1 MNPLDQLTTALSDR
15 YEVAHEIGA
24 GGMATVYLAR
34 DLKHNRRVALKVL
47 KPELGAVL
55 GVERFL
61 SEIKVTANLQHPN
74 LLPLFDSGDANG
86 LLFYV
91 MPFVEGE
98 TLRARLDREKQ
109 LPVDEAVRIA
119 AAMAGALDYAH
130 QHGVI
135 HRDMKPE
142 NILLQAGQPVIADF
156 GIALAVSNAGG
167 ARVTQTGLSLGTP
180 QYMSPEQATGDRV
193 IDARTDIYS
202 LAAMTYEMLTGEPPH
217 TGTSAQAI
225 IAKLMTEDVRPLT
238 VLRRAVPPHVDAA
251 VRHGLEKL
259 AADRFE
265 TAGDFAAALT
275 GARPFVMTGATTAAV
290 GAHAAPTQRA
300 TARHKALTGSLAVA
314 ALAFAAATLWFATR
328 PAPLA
333 APAARFALGLPDSVG
348 LFAGG
353 GTKLAFSR
361 DGTKLVIVGIKNGKR
376 ALYVRRIED
385 PVAQPVPG
393 GETGG
398 GGNVSPTFSPNG
410 DWIVYEENSRLKK
423 IPTAGGTALV
433 LADSARDGSW
443 GDRNT
448 LVYSWGNAL
457 FLGTPDGRDGKL
469 LARPDTAAG
478 VYRVVWPEVLPG
490 GEFALVALDRNRSLG
505 LVPDSL
511 RLGIVSLTTG
521 AVEDLGLYGT
531 NPHYSGTGHIVFGRA
546 PNLVFVAPFSLRKRA
561 ITGPAVL
568 LLQNIWQGS
577 GGATGFTVSSNGA
590 LAYHEGEQSSAQ
602 DLVIV
607 DRSGAAQRVP
617 TEALQFGYPRVSPD
631 GRRIAAEVFSSRRR
645 YGISVVDVAT
655 GARERLAVDDS
666 GRGPEWTRDGTGVLF
681 RNGGQC
687 GSSPCQVIQRAPDRS
702 RPDTVL
708 VRNGLANSVATNTPV
723 PGPAHALAATAIRH
737 ATPGLWRVHLSPM
750 DSMASFRPFAAGS
763 SDNFAPTISADGRV
777 LAWVSNESG
786 TNQVYAQP
794 IPGPSA
800 RVQVS
805 IAGGNEPVWSRTGAT
820 LYYRGPSRMMST
832 EIAGPPLSVGRRDSL
847 FLDPFDRERNSGSRR
862 WDLFPNG
869 EQFLMLRTQQ
879 SSTDGL
885 YLVLNWPQLKAAQG
899 GAAPPER

>member
-1 MNPLDQLTTALSDR
+1 MNPLDQLTAALADR
-15 YEVAHEIGA
+15 YEVEHEIGA

-61 SEIKVTANLQHPN
+61 SEIQVTANLQHPN

-119 AAMAGALDYAH
+119 VAMAGALDYAH
-130 QHGVI
+130 GNGVI

-142 NILLQAGQPVIADF
+142 NVLLQAGQPVIADF

-225 IAKLMTEDVRPLT
+225 IAKLMIEDVRPLT

-265 TAGDFAAALT
+265 KAGDFAAALT
-275 GARPFVMTGATTAAV
+275 GARPFVMAGATTAAV
-290 GAHAAPTQRA
+290 GSHSAPTQR
-300 TARHKALTGSLAVA
+300 TSARLKALIASLAVA
-314 ALAFAAATLWFATR
+314 ALAFAGAALWLATR
-328 PAPLA
+328 PVPPQ
-333 APAARFALGLPDSVG
+333 PAARFALGLPDSVR
-348 LFAGG
+348 LFSGG

-361 DGTKLVIVGIKNGKR
+361 DGTKLVIVGVKNGNR
-376 ALYVRRIED
+376 MLYVRRIED

-393 GETGG
+393 SESRLGVF
-398 GGNVSPTFSPNG
+398 NVSPTFSPNG
-410 DWIVYEENSRLKK
+410 DWILYEVDRVMKK
-423 IPTAGGTALV
+423 IPTAGGAAQTLS
-433 LADSARDGSW
+433 DSAASGSW

-448 LVYSWGNAL
+448 LVYLRGINLW
-457 FLGTPDGRDGKL
+457 LGTPDGRDGKL

-478 VYRVVWPEVLPG
+478 VYRFLWPEILPG
-490 GEFALVALDRNRSLG
+490 GDFALVALDRNRAGG
-505 LVPDSL
+505 LVDSL
-511 RLGIVSLTTG
+511 RLGVVSLKTG

-531 NPHYSGTGHIVFGRA
+531 NPHYSATGHIVFGRV

-561 ITGPAVL
+561 ITGPAAL
-568 LLQNIWQGS
+568 LLQKIWQGG
-577 GGATGFTVSSNGA
+577 GGATGFTVSGNGA
-590 LAYHEGEQSSAQ
+590 LAYHEGEQSSGR

-607 DRSGAAQRVP
+607 ERSGTGQRIPAEVV
-617 TEALQFGYPRVSPD
+617 AFGYPRVSPD
-631 GRRIAAEVFSSRRR
+631 GRKIAAEVHSSAGP

-655 GARERLAVDDS
+655 GAREQLAADDS
-666 GRGPEWTRDGTGVLF
+666 GRGPEWTRDGTRVVF
-681 RNGGQC
+681 RSGR
-687 GSSPCQVIQRAPDRS
+687 QVIARAPDRS

-708 VRNGLANSVATNTPV
+708 IVDALADGRGFDTPV
-723 PGPAHALAATAIRH
+723 PGPAHALAAMNFQD
-737 ATPGLWRVHLSPM
+737 ATTRQWRILLSPM
-750 DSMASFRPFAAGS
+750 DSMATFRPFMAGS
-763 SDNFAPTISADGRV
+763 SQNIGPTISADSRV
-777 LAWVSNESG
+777 LAWVSDESG
-786 TNQVYAQP
+786 TLQVYAQP
-794 IPGPSA
+794 IPGPGA

-805 IAGGNEPVWSRTGAT
+805 VAGGTEPVWSRTGST
-820 LYYRGPSRMMST
+820 LYYRGLSRIMSA
-832 EIAGPPLSVGRRDSL
+832 ELAGPPLSVVRRDSL
-847 FLDPFDRERNSGSRR
+847 FVDDFLREFGGGRPQ
-862 WDLFPNG
+862 WDVFPNG
-869 EQFLMLRTQQ
+869 KQFVMVRSQQ
-879 SSTDGL
+879 SSTDGG
-885 YLVLNWPQLKAAQG
+885 YVVLNWPQLKAAKG
-899 GAAPPER
+899 GAGAPER

>member
-1 MNPLDQLTTALSDR
+1 MNPLDQLTAALSDR

-275 GARPFVMTGATTAAV
+275 GARPFVMAGATTAAV
-290 GAHAAPTQRA
+290 GAHSAPTQQA
-300 TARHKALTGSLAVA
+300 TTRHKALTGSLAVA

-328 PAPLA
+328 PAPPA

-348 LFAGG
+348 LFSGG
-353 GTKLAFSR
+353 GSKLAFSR
-361 DGTKLVIVGIKNGKR
+361 DGTKLVIVGVTNGKR

-393 GETGG
+393 GEAGVGVT
-398 GGNVSPTFSPNG
+398 NVSPTFSPNG

-433 LADSARDGSW
+433 LSDSGTGVSW

-448 LVYSWGNAL
+448 LVYNWGNAL

-478 VYRVVWPEVLPG
+478 WHRIAWPEVLPG
-490 GEFALVALDRNRSLG
+490 GEFALVALDRNRYFN
-505 LVPDSL
+505 VPDSL
-511 RLGIVSLTTG
+511 RLGIVSLKTG

-561 ITGPAVL
+561 ITGPASL
-568 LLQNIWQGS
+568 LLQNIWQGG
-577 GGATGFTVSSNGA
+577 GGATGFTISSNGA
-590 LAYHEGEQSSAQ
+590 LAYHEGAPTAAQ

-607 DRSGAAQRVP
+607 DRSGATQRIP

-631 GRRIAAEVFSSRRR
+631 GRRIAAEVFSSSRR

-666 GRGPEWTRDGTGVLF
+666 GLGPEWTRDGTGVLF
-681 RNGGQC
+681 RNGG
-687 GSSPCQVIQRAPDRS
+687 QVIQRAPDRS

-708 VRNGLANSVATNTPV
+708 VRNGLAKSVAISTPV
-723 PGPAHALAATAIRH
+723 PGPAHALAATAIRN
-737 ATPGLWRVHLSPM
+737 ATPRQWRVHLSPM

-763 SDNFAPTISADGRV
+763 ADNFAPTISADGRV

-786 TNQVYAQP
+786 TDQVYAQP
-794 IPGPSA
+794 IPGPGA

-805 IAGGNEPVWSRTGAT
+805 VAGGSEPLWSRTGAT

-847 FLDPFDRERNSGSRR
+847 FVDDFERGIASGSRR
-862 WDLFPNG
+862 WDLFPND
-869 EQFLMLRTQQ
+869 EQFLMVRLPEG
-879 SSTDGL
+879 STAGL

-899 GAAPPER
+899 AAAPPER